1 MKIVGVLPL
10 LDIGISDFQLTQLIK
25 IGTSIPLP
33 ESDGPPAAE
42 ETANAAQ
49 TLVRIS
55 IYIS

>member
-55 IYIS
+55 IYVF